1 VQQCGAR
8 LTGILHKL
16 CDDELALLPRPHHYA
31 HGCIY
36 VIWIGQTRRPLHPG
50 RRRVN
55 CWMRCGRPRG
65 RAGLQ
70 SRARPRARGY
80 LLVRPQRRHNQSWHC
95 SCHRLCG
102 GGARPW
108 RFWFAQQG
116 QCKAVWGMQQ
126 LRQIATHTAASL
138 QLRAMRRTLRRVL
151 HLALAAECCLPRR
164 CTRACTRVGIWP
176 HTTALNILYSRRREA
191 RLQQHPF
198 APPSGVQV

>member
-1 VQQCGAR
+1 MQQCGAR

-16 CDDELALLPRPHHYA
+16 CDDELALLPWPHHYA

-55 CWMRCGRPRG
+55 CWMRCGCPRG

-80 LLVRPQRRHNQSWHC
+80 LLVSPQLRHNQSWHC

-126 LRQIATHTAASL
+126 LRQIGTHTAASL
-138 QLRAMRRTLRRVL
+138 QRRAIC
-151 HLALAAECCLPRR
+151 AAHCAVCCIWLWPPRAASR
-164 CTRACTRVGIWP
+164 DGASAFAHGQASG
-176 HTTALNILYSRRREA
+176 HTPR
-191 RLQQHPF
+191 P
-198 APPSGVQV
+198 